1 MNGWGFAKLVRLV
14 VLISCALDSIDSTQ
28 SMNMLSAGRAVRRVC
43 AIAAQHQRAISTHG
57 PGAQYRTEFE
67 RALAAAGAVARS
79 QTSAATAVPL
89 DEVRAR
95 TRGHTV
101 VTHPELALR
110 AERDLQAKT
119 DAFKERMAASQRP
132 DPAEV
137 LDGEKMSA
145 AAAHMRG
152 IPLRRKSDYKAL
164 IAQYNSRRS

>member
-1 MNGWGFAKLVRLV
+1 
-14 VLISCALDSIDSTQ
+14 
-28 SMNMLSAGRAVRRVC
+28 MNMLSAGRAVRRVC

-57 PGAQYRTEFE
+57 PGSEYRTEFE

-79 QTSAATAVPL
+79 QTTSAASRSQASAAVPL

-119 DAFKERMAASQRP
+119 DAFRERMAASQRP
-132 DPAEV
+132 EQAEV

-152 IPLRRKSDYKAL
+152 IPLRRKSEYKAL

>member
-1 MNGWGFAKLVRLV
+1 
-14 VLISCALDSIDSTQ
+14 
-28 SMNMLSAGRAVRRVC
+28 MLSAGRAVRRVC

-57 PGAQYRTEFE
+57 PGSQYRTEFE

-79 QTSAATAVPL
+79 QASAAVPL

-119 DAFKERMAASQRP
+119 DAFREKMAASQRP
-132 DPAEV
+132 EQAEV

-152 IPLRRKSDYKAL
+152 IPLRRKSEYKAL